1 MNTVTE
7 SLGPGIDARA
17 TYPSAQRARDGAALI
32 GRVLLGALFVWSGF
46 GKIMGFAGAAGYIA
60 SKGLPFPTLLAAIA
74 VAIEFGAGLALLV
87 GWKTRWAAALL
98 AVFLVVIT
106 PIFHNFWSV
115 PADQVMMQQIN
126 FFKNVAILGGMLF
139 VYAMGPGRYSV
150 DRA

>member
-1 MNTVTE
+1 MNTMTE
-7 SLGPGIDARA
+7 TLRPGIEARG
-17 TYPSAQRARDGAALI
+17 TYQPAQPARDGAALI
-32 GRVLLGALFVWSGF
+32 GRALLGALFVWSGF
-46 GKIMGFAGAAGYIA
+46 GKILGFAGTAGYIA
-60 SKGLPFPTLLAAIA
+60 SKGLPFPTLLAVIA

-98 AVFLVVIT
+98 ALFLIVIT

-126 FFKNVAILGGMLF
+126 FFKNVSILGGMLF
-139 VYAMGPGRYSV
+139 VFAMGPGRYSV

>member
-1 MNTVTE
+1 MNTISHT
-7 SLGPGIDARA
+7 LRPGFENEARA
-17 TYPSAQRARDGAALI
+17 PVYRSTRDGAALI
-32 GRVLLGALFVWSGF
+32 ARALLASLFVWSGF
-46 GKIMGFAGAAGYIA
+46 GKLIGFAGTAGYIA

-74 VAIEFGAGLALLV
+74 VAIELGGGLALLV
-87 GWKTRWAAALL
+87 GWRTRWAAALL
-98 AVFLVVIT
+98 AVFLIVIT

-150 DRA
+150 DKS